1 MIAKHVQSLK
11 GRLELHFLPGYAPEL
26 TPDEFV
32 WNHLKKEGVAK
43 KPLRKNES
51 LKSRVEQDLKA
62 IGSRPDLVRSLFRAP
77 SEAEEP
83 SRKPGASLST
93 AEPIKFVS
101 NELRVGASRR
111 ALVEPTV
118 TARED
123 KTQ

>member
-32 WNHLKKEGVAK
+32 RNHLKKEGVAK

-62 IGSRPDLVRSLFRAP
+62 IGSRPDLVRSPKQLTTSKNSP
-77 SEAEEP
+77 IS
-83 SRKPGASLST
+83 SRPD
-93 AEPIKFVS
+93 
-101 NELRVGASRR
+101 
-111 ALVEPTV
+111 PTRP
-118 TARED
+118 AAA
-123 KTQ
+123 